1 MALTM
6 FGDFSDFADPF
17 SLLRGHPS
25 TRQVARRDRDGPR
38 FGAMDIHE
46 VDGGHEIVIDAPGLG
61 KGDYKIDVTPENVL
75 RVSGERTTSKSSGD
89 DGKDAAEDGK
99 GNGRV
104 TRWQE
109 RTYTSF
115 SRSVQLPAEA
125 DVKNIKANA
134 RDGVL
139 TVNVPST
146 PRPEPMAVD
155 VEHH

>member
-17 SLLRGHPS
+17 SLLRGHPNS
-25 TRQVARRDRDGPR
+25 RQVARRDQEGPR

-46 VDGGHEIVIDAPGLG
+46 TEGGHEIVIDAPGLA

-75 RVSGERTTSKSSGD
+75 RVSGERSTSKSSD
-89 DGKDAAEDGK
+89 DKDATKEGS

-125 DVKNIKANA
+125 DVKGIKANA
-134 RDGVL
+134 KDGVL
-139 TVNVPST
+139 TINVPST
-146 PRPEPMAVD
+146 PRPEPMSIDVD
-155 VEHH
+155 HH